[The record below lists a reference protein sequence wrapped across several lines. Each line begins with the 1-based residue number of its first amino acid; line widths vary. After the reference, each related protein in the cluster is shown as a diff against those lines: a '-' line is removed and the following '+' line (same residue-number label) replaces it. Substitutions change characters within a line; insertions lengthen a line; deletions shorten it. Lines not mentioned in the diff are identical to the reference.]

1 MSREATGLA
10 EAFTS
15 THRQHCLPCLIRCLV
30 DGRYR
35 AMGEHAPLHMPPEMI
50 HGMQLGRRGGP
61 EPHSHMQ
68 GLGSLTT
75 GRGRM
80 GRASIFKQH
89 HTPPPPLGTAEAEQ
103 SLMGGVI
110 PHSGAEERPGPT
122 PDVDGT
128 MADTLGLAPSPRPFP
143 LWPAPALAMVEGWGF
158 QGNRTGSENGNYAT
172 TCAF

>member
-1 MSREATGLA
+1 
-10 EAFTS
+10 
-15 THRQHCLPCLIRCLV
+15 
-30 DGRYR
+30 
-35 AMGEHAPLHMPPEMI
+35 
-50 HGMQLGRRGGP
+50 
-61 EPHSHMQ
+61 MQ

-143 LWPAPALAMVEGWGF
+143 LWPAPALAMVEGWSV
-158 QGNRTGSENGNYAT
+158 QEHRVIEPEDDRARA
-172 TCAF
+172 CPQPALEPP